1 MTRDPAARDA
11 LALITCELR
20 GDKAG
25 AKLLLEECDLQEVAK
40 FLAYLVAG
48 ALRRISDGAPTEE
61 LVQMTG
67 KYLLEMAK
75 NADDGS
81 TTP

>member
-25 AKLLLEECDLQEVAK
+25 ATVLLEECDLPEVAK
-40 FLAYLVAG
+40 FLAQLMAG
-48 ALRRISDGAPTEE
+48 ALQRISGGAPNEA

-67 KYLLEMAK
+67 KYLLGM
-75 NADDGS
+75 ADDS
-81 TTP
+81 